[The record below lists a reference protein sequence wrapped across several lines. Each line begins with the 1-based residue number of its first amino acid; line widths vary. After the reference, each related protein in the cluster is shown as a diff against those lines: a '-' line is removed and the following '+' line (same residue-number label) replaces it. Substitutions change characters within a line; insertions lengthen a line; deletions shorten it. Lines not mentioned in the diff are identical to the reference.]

1 MSSSIGPGRDA
12 RHGEELVRLRR
23 RLVADGYSTPHSCE
37 HCDELTIFFYNPNDR
52 QRGIGTPTVTSRE
65 EMRQR
70 TAHGCRLW
78 SLVSDEVDYEIL
90 KCKRKGD
97 AGMQDS

>member
-1 MSSSIGPGRDA
+1 M
-12 RHGEELVRLRR
+12 RLRR

-37 HCDELTIFFYNPNDR
+37 HCDELTIFFYDPNDR

-70 TAHGCRLW
+70 AAHGCTLW
-78 SLVSDEVDYEIL
+78 SLVSVEVDYEIL
-90 KCKRKGD
+90 RYKRKGD
-97 AGMQDS
+97 VGMQAS